1 MPTGTDNAKFQ
12 LNVGPV
18 KRGPRY
24 YLFILF
30 LIAWGILFLLA
41 ASTALTRLSPAAL
54 LAAGLLLYYFY
65 ALLNVGRSLS
75 PVRSPI
81 LKNPLTQLGLKSED
95 VVFPS
100 RDGWMLS
107 GWYIRPQ
114 NSATVI
120 LTHGMGGNRLDLMH
134 IASVLAERGFGLFM
148 YDMRAHGRSTGNL
161 GTRGWLEV
169 NDLNG
174 AVDYLLTR
182 REVDQNRIGAM
193 GFSLGGQIT
202 IRAVAENNSIKAIIA
217 EDPIP
222 ATLTDHPMSAGFSFR
237 KLINY
242 PALWMDYRIL
252 SASSGV
258 SPPMGVL
265 ESIGKI
271 APRPILLISSG
282 VGRDQELIR
291 NYFDSAGEPKELW
304 EVPEIGHGWIYND
317 RPEVYQD
324 KVCGFFERCLV
335 EIGEIE
341 YT

>member
-1 MPTGTDNAKFQ
+1 MPTPTDNAKRGID
-12 LNVGPV
+12 VGPV
-18 KRGPRY
+18 KRSPRY
-24 YLFILF
+24 YLFRLF

-41 ASTALTRLSPAAL
+41 ASSALTQLSLLAF
-54 LAAGLLLYYFY
+54 LAAGLLFYFGST
-65 ALLNVGRSLS
+65 LRNVYRSLN
-75 PVRSPI
+75 PVRTPI
-81 LKNPLTQLGLKSED
+81 LKDPLTQLGVKFEN

-100 RDGWMLS
+100 RDGWKLS
-107 GWYIRPQ
+107 GWYIPPK

-120 LTHGMGGNRLDLMH
+120 LTHGVGGNRLDSLH
-134 IASVLAERGFGLFM
+134 IASVLAERGFGLLM

-174 AVDYLLTR
+174 AADYLLTR
-182 REVDQNRIGAM
+182 REVDQNRIGTM
-193 GFSLGGQIT
+193 GFSLGGQIA
-202 IRAVAENNSIKAIIA
+202 IRAVAENNSIKAIIT

-222 ATLTDHPMSAGFSFR
+222 ATLTDHPMSAGFSLR

-242 PALWMDYRIL
+242 PALWMDYRFL

-282 VGRDQELIR
+282 VGLDQELIR
-291 NYFDSAGEPKELW
+291 NYFDSAGDPKELW
-304 EVPEIGHGWIYND
+304 EVPETGHGWIYND

-324 KVCGFFERCLV
+324 KVCGFFERWLV